1 MNRSGTQRFGLGE
14 RLNLLCSVPTPVRYV
29 TEAGELPPKSCWI
42 IHWCREAQMKK
53 KVSAKVSAL
62 PANTRL
68 ASFSVVFISSISIL
82 ASLINYSNKEK
93 HILTQS
99 IILIYMLNN
108 N

>member
-1 MNRSGTQRFGLGE
+1 M
-14 RLNLLCSVPTPVRYV
+14 
-29 TEAGELPPKSCWI
+29 
-42 IHWCREAQMKK
+42 K

-68 ASFSVVFISSISIL
+68 ASFSIVFISSISIL